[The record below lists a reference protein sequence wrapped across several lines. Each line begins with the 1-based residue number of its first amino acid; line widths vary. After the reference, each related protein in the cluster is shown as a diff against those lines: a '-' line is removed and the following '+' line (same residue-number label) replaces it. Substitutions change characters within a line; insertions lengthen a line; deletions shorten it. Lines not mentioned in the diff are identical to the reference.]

1 MSRCVLLMTTL
12 VALTVAAGA
21 PAAQAGKPAPIDQ
34 IPLYPGATPAP
45 EDDSISVPLLG
56 FTLDQERRYLV
67 KATPETVV
75 HFYQQK
81 LAAREVS
88 AEQFEEAI
96 GQAENGD
103 LQGARMTLAFHDFR
117 SPALSPSL
125 REAIKK
131 REPFR
136 LTQWVSMARFVWSHQ
151 QADGTVVQ
159 FGVGLLDGQGLN
171 PSQPGTI
178 LSISAGVI
186 EPDDEDVDDEEAPPG
201 DGEGEGSEE
210 AASAKPKP
218 AAEPSPAALGVPR
231 YPGASFDGSNS
242 TAMSSDKE
250 HCFIYRTADSSEKV
264 VAFYEREL
272 KKKGT
277 KTEGGVLIAVKGA
290 PPHPDLGVTVQKNP
304 GTYPPDVKTI
314 ITVRRGER
322 KG

>member
-1 MSRCVLLMTTL
+1 MSRCVFLMTAL
-12 VALTVAAGA
+12 VALTAAAGA
-21 PAAQAGKPAPIDQ
+21 PAARAGKPAPIEE

-56 FTLDQERRYLV
+56 FTLDQERRYIV

-75 HFYQQK
+75 HFYQQR

-96 GQAENGD
+96 GQAENGE
-103 LQGARMTLAFHDFR
+103 LEGARMTLAFHDFR
-117 SPALSPSL
+117 SPSLSPQL

-136 LTQWVSMARFVWSHQ
+136 LTQWISMARFVWSRQ
-151 QADGTVVQ
+151 QADGTVLQ
-159 FGVGLLDGQGLN
+159 FGVGVLDG
-171 PSQPGTI
+171 PGTI

-186 EPDDEDVDDEEAPPG
+186 EPDDESVDQEEGPSGDEEGERSDDAPP
-201 DGEGEGSEE
+201 
-210 AASAKPKP
+210 AKPKQV
-218 AAEPSPAALGVPR
+218 AEPSPSDLGVPR
-231 YPGASFDGSNS
+231 YPGASFDGRNS
-242 TAMSSDKE
+242 AAMSSGRE
-250 HCFIYRTADSSEKV
+250 RSFVYRTGDPADKV

-277 KTEGGVLIAVKGA
+277 KTDAGVLIAVKGS
-290 PPHPDLGVTVQKNP
+290 PPHPELGLTVQKNA

-314 ITVRRGER
+314 ITVRHRER
-322 KG
+322 SG